1 MCQLTPNRCWIDF
14 SNTLAPF
21 GSSRYVSFSN
31 VKFGKSFRNK
41 PRDYGTPSFFASAL
55 RLKKTAKHPTDEGTR
70 AGPFRAGISRAP
82 PMAESEGFSNFGI
95 ESKFLSPVPWPQWGE
110 GFWVL
115 MVGGCFLEGELQGEV
130 FEAMEMIFSFLVG
143 LIQIFCEV
151 IFVHVYI
158 LLVTSKMQV
167 WNNHC

>member
-1 MCQLTPNRCWIDF
+1 MCQLTPNRDVEL
-14 SNTLAPF
+14 TLATLWHPLEAPDMCLF
-21 GSSRYVSFSN
+21 PMLILGSLFATN
-31 VKFGKSFRNK
+31 H
-41 PRDYGTPSFFASAL
+41 GTTGPHLFLRQAL
-55 RLKKTAKHPTDEGTR
+55 RLKKTAEHPTDEGTR

-167 WNNHC
+167 